1 MVKKENLLKFKELL
15 LKEKERIVEKS
26 KEVVSED
33 LIEQNNKPA
42 DEADIS
48 SSTFDQALTIRLL
61 SRDANLLKK
70 IEKTLNKIEYGVFGI
85 CEVCGEN
92 IDLKRL
98 KTRLVADLC
107 IKCKEDQEK
116 REKMGLE

>member
-1 MVKKENLLKFKELL
+1 MRRKDLQIFKEFLL
-15 LKEKERIVEKS
+15 EEQKRLVEKLGGA
-26 KEVVSED
+26 VSED

-48 SSTFDQALTIRLL
+48 SSTFDQSLTIRLL
-61 SRDANLLKK
+61 SREARLLKK
-70 IEKTLNKIEYGVFGI
+70 IEKALNKIECGNFGI
-85 CEVCGEN
+85 CEVCGEK

-98 KTRLVADLC
+98 QTRPIADLC

>member
-1 MVKKENLLKFKELL
+1 LLG
-15 LKEKERIVEKS
+15 
-26 KEVVSED
+26 
-33 LIEQNNKPA
+33 
-42 DEADIS
+42 
-48 SSTFDQALTIRLL
+48 
-61 SRDANLLKK
+61 RDANLLKK